1 MADLDEIYNTRILEL
16 AGAISHTER
25 LEHAD
30 ARATAHSKLCGSTVT
45 IDLALRDG
53 RVSDYGQSVKAC
65 LLGQASASVMAR
77 EIVGSTPDELHA
89 VARKMRAM
97 LKDGGP
103 PPAGRWADLAG
114 IFGGGSVTI
123 PPQDLLDPSPN
134 GFRTVLVAG
143 SGPGNAFFDGL
154 KVVDGP
160 GADIRITTRVREDD
174 ASDVHT
180 LVAACEAHV
189 QELAERGARHVEVHS
204 RSLA

>member
-25 LEHAD
+25 LEQAD

-103 PPAGRWADLAG
+103 PPAGRWADLATLEPVRNYKARHA
-114 IFGGGSVTI
+114 ST
-123 PPQDLLDPSPN
+123 LLVFDAVESALDDIAA
-134 GFRTVLVAG
+134 GRDAAVAG
-143 SGPGNAFFDGL
+143 
-154 KVVDGP
+154 
-160 GADIRITTRVREDD
+160 
-174 ASDVHT
+174 
-180 LVAACEAHV
+180 
-189 QELAERGARHVEVHS
+189 Q
-204 RSLA
+204 